1 MVHNMSAKSILQTIW
16 NEMGRSDK
24 ARRRNAFIL
33 FLVVSALIAYG
44 FYCGAIQIAV
54 SKAMQ

>member
-1 MVHNMSAKSILQTIW
+1 MSAKSILQTIW